1 MAIEI
6 RLVGFGD
13 ERPPRCGARDRL
25 LLDIDTPATPRQVLD
40 ALGIDDDNGLVLM
53 NTDHVIPARRW
64 HEASVQ
70 RGDRLTLLAA
80 IEGG

>member
-1 MAIEI
+1 MTVDI

-13 ERPPRCGARDRL
+13 ERPPRCGSRDRL
-25 LLDIDTPATPRQVLD
+25 RLDIDTPATPRQVLD
-40 ALGIDDDNGLVLM
+40 ALGIDDDTGLVLM

-64 HEASVQ
+64 REAIVQ
-70 RGDRLTLLAA
+70 QGDRLTLLAA